1 MFTGIQEGVWL
12 ALVTTT
18 TVGYGDFSPRS
29 AFGRGVM
36 AVWMFIG
43 FVAMAGVLGMYSIC
57 VTIIDSP
64 DNHAL
69 NISPTSMRT
78 CSPPTDGTLILH
90 ACIAIICM
98 HIRRYC

>member
-43 FVAMAGVLGMYSIC
+43 FVAMAGVLGMYSYMC
-57 VTIIDSP
+57 
-64 DNHAL
+64 
-69 NISPTSMRT
+69 
-78 CSPPTDGTLILH
+78 
-90 ACIAIICM
+90 
-98 HIRRYC
+98 YYY

>member
-43 FVAMAGVLGMYSIC
+43 FVAMAGVLGKY
-57 VTIIDSP
+57 VYVLLLLTVQT
-64 DNHAL
+64 N
-69 NISPTSMRT
+69 TR
-78 CSPPTDGTLILH
+78 
-90 ACIAIICM
+90 
-98 HIRRYC
+98 